1 MALPFMQTL
10 KFKKV
15 SSMNI
20 ENCLVGTNFGDTHL
34 MKNYPDLLK
43 IWNIDGADK

>member
-20 ENCLVGTNFGDTHL
+20 ENCLVGPNFGDTHL

-43 IWNIDGADK
+43 IWNVDGADK